1 MIASIGEHYHF
12 TPQQISEMTLY
23 QVRILAIGHEKMG
36 EIAREHA
43 AKKQPEE
50 VQAKRRSLIEFYE
63 RQGYNAR

>member
-1 MIASIGEHYHF
+1 
-12 TPQQISEMTLY
+12 MTLY
-23 QVRILAIGHEKMG
+23 QVKFLSLGTEKVG
-36 EIAREHA
+36 EIARDYA